1 MKHILKSTILL
12 LCTAVLAHLYACQR
26 VYDDLSLCPQGVV
39 LKFRGQTPCGDQL
52 DLQSVPFKAMQLYV
66 FKTGTN
72 QPVKVVDVPLAN
84 FTHGSTYRL
93 EGLEKEVYD
102 FAFYLTESP
111 ETYADGEGKPW
122 KLDADKVKQLQVK
135 PELFY
140 GYLKGVDLRKPIN
153 PRAPIDT
160 VVANVLPMEH
170 TMKFNVTPLKKQTDY
185 LVSWTHSNY
194 QLSLEKGILPIPEKT
209 EWEVRSDD
217 EGRIKID
224 FSVINPLTDANNII
238 TITEKATGKVFLRK
252 TLREYADILRQP
264 YGLLFNP
271 QCYRDINIWLL
282 YSDPKDPT
290 KEPDDESTY
299 QTLSLT
305 ICLWN
310 RIVKIVDF

>member
-1 MKHILKSTILL
+1 MKHLIKSAFLL
-12 LCTAVLAHLYACQR
+12 LCAAVLAQMYACTK
-26 VYDDLSLCPQGVV
+26 VYDDLSSCPQGVV

-52 DLQSVPFKAMQLYV
+52 DLQAVPFKAMQIFV
-66 FKTGTN
+66 FKAGSNT
-72 QPVKVVDVPLAN
+72 PIKIVDAQLSD
-84 FTHGSTYRL
+84 FTHGYTYRL
-93 EGLEKEVYD
+93 EGLDNEVYD
-102 FAFYLTESP
+102 LAFYLTETP
-111 ETYADGEGKPW
+111 EAYADGDGKSW
-122 KLDADKVKQLQVK
+122 KLNSDKIQNRQIK

-140 GYLKGVDLRKPIN
+140 GYLKGVDLRQPID

-185 LVSWTHSNY
+185 LVSWTHSDY
-194 QLSLEKGILPIPEKT
+194 RPSLEKGILPIPEMT
-209 EWEVRSDD
+209 EWEVTSDD

-224 FSVINPLTDANNII
+224 FSVINPLTDHNNII

-282 YSDPKDPT
+282 YSDPKNPDV
-290 KEPDDESTY
+290 EPDNEYTY
-299 QTLSLT
+299 QTVSLT

-310 RIVKIVDF
+310 RIYRIVDF